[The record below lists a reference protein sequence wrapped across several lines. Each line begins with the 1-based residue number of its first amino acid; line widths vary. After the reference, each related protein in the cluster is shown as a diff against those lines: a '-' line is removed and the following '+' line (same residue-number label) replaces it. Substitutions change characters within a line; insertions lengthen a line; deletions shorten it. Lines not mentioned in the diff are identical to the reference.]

1 MQKTARKIPSAT
13 CEIYGQ
19 NIESI
24 SEKNF
29 DVRSS
34 QAEMFFKNWCLTK
47 SCAVMKLINYG
58 QKSKSLK
65 KIKGFLTAGGEHFL
79 KRTDAGGCFR
89 EM

>member
-1 MQKTARKIPSAT
+1 
-13 CEIYGQ
+13 
-19 NIESI
+19 
-24 SEKNF
+24 
-29 DVRSS
+29 
-34 QAEMFFKNWCLTK
+34 
-47 SCAVMKLINYG
+47 MKLINYG